1 MKAPIENLLSPRQ
14 QDIYKEMLEEKI
26 PTPDGNFVTPQWV
39 KENYPSTT
47 IQPRGKKKASP
58 KSNRKKR

>member
-14 QDIYKEMLEEKI
+14 HDIYKEMLEERI
-26 PTPDGNFVTPQWV
+26 PTPDGKLVTPQWV
-39 KENYPSTT
+39 KENYPSTV

-58 KSNRKKR
+58 KSNRKR